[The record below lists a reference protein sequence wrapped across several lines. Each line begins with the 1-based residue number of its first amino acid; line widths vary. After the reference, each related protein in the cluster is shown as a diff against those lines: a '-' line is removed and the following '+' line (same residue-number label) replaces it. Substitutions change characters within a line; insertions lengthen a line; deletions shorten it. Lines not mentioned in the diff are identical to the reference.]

1 MGLDKKQ
8 ILAIFLFKL
17 KMGHKAAETAQNV
30 NNLFGPGTGDKHTV
44 RWWFMKFCK
53 GDKSLKMR
61 STVVGHQKLTVT
73 HWEQPSKLIL
83 LQLQEKFLK
92 NSTLTILYGHL
103 AFGRNWKGEKTQ

>member
-53 GDKSLKMR
+53 GDKSLEDEEHSGRPSEVNSDPLRATIEADPLTTTREVSEELNIDNSIWSFGIWK
-61 STVVGHQKLTVT
+61 KL
-73 HWEQPSKLIL
+73 E
-83 LQLQEKFLK
+83 
-92 NSTLTILYGHL
+92 
-103 AFGRNWKGEKTQ
+103 R